1 MNWLIMGQ
9 NYHLIHHLW
18 PSIPWFEYRPAYQA
32 TRHILDAKGSP
43 QRLGLFES
51 RSDGFNFLYDILLG
65 VRSHKKRR
73 SKLRPLAA
81 LMPTRHARR
90 RVLELL
96 HRTAVSPVR

>member
-1 MNWLIMGQ
+1 
-9 NYHLIHHLW
+9 
-18 PSIPWFEYRPAYQA
+18 
-32 TRHILDAKGSP
+32 
-43 QRLGLFES
+43 LFET
-51 RSDGFNFLYDILLG
+51 RTDGLNFLYDIFLG

-73 SKLRPLAA
+73 SRLRPVAA